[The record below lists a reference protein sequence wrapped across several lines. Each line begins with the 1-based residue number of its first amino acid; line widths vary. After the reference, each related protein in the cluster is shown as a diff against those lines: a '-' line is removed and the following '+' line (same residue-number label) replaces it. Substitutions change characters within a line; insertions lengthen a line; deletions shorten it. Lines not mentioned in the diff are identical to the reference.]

1 MTYRTILVAVS
12 GGSASAGAVDL
23 ACRLTTRFKA
33 HLEGFHVQM
42 DPRDLV
48 IAAGDPVAGVVI
60 TELMDKIA
68 SDAATTA
75 AKVKAAFDA
84 ALGRANIKLDAK
96 PAVGGP
102 SAGWREETGYGP
114 VLVARRA
121 RFFDLIVLGRSERVA
136 ERPHSDAVEQTLLHS
151 GRPVLLA
158 PMKPPA
164 AIGET
169 VALGWNGSPEA
180 VRAMRGALP
189 FLTAAKSVLVI
200 TVGKPDA
207 AAGTQVVEYLGW
219 HGVKAKHQNVLP
231 VEGVGS
237 GEQLLSAAR
246 DGDADLLVMGGYGH
260 MPWREF
266 LFGGA
271 TRQIVGASLLPI
283 LLSH

>member
-23 ACRLTTRFKA
+23 ACRLATRFKC

-68 SDAATTA
+68 ADAASTA
-75 AKVKAAFDA
+75 AKVKSSFDA
-84 ALGRANIKLDAK
+84 ALGRAGIKLDGK
-96 PAVGGP
+96 PAGGAA
-102 SAGWREETGYGP
+102 SAAWREETGYGP

-121 RFFDLIVLGRSERVA
+121 RFFDLVVLGRSERVA

-200 TVGKPDA
+200 TVGKPDP
-207 AAGTQVVEYLGW
+207 AGAQVVEHLGW

-231 VEGVGS
+231 VEGVGP

-266 LFGGA
+266 FFGGA
-271 TRQIVGASLLPI
+271 TRQIVGVSLLPI